1 MIISDGNTDKLDQNG
16 DVATVTVDRPDALNS
31 LNPPT
36 LETLAETIEDT
47 AGDTRVLIVTGASDE
62 AFVAGADI
70 KHMMDLSTQ
79 EAYDWCSLGHRV
91 CDSLPYFP
99 GVTIAAVNGYA
110 FGGGF
115 EVLLACDL
123 RVAGESAVVGS
134 TEIDL
139 GIVPGWGGSQ
149 RLPRLVG
156 DETARRM
163 IYLGRRLDAETAAD
177 EGLFS
182 DVVPDDELDDNVS
195 ELTEELAAK
204 PFFALRAAKESVTHR
219 HRGQEAVA
227 MAHEKRT
234 FAGLFGTHDQR
245 EGMAAF
251 IENRESEF
259 E

>member
-1 MIISDGNTDKLDQNG
+1 MTENTIKLDQNG

-36 LETLAETIEDT
+36 LETLAETIEDA
-47 AGDTRVLIVTGASDE
+47 AGDARVLIVTGAGDE

-70 KHMMDLSTQ
+70 KHMKDLSTQ

-91 CDSLPYFP
+91 CDSLAYFP

-182 DVVPDDELDDNVS
+182 DVVLDGNVFELA
-195 ELTEELAAK
+195 EELAAK

-251 IENRESEF
+251 VENREAEF